1 MGKFYTPFQN
11 RLPESHED
19 EFPQVPGYLPVS
31 AALIAVADP
40 DSGVP
45 NIMPLIAWSFINRYP
60 LTLGISVCVK
70 DYNFNY
76 FVRGTYELLIKTM
89 DFTLNIPS
97 ERLKDAVTR
106 SGELSRSKDPGCDK
120 FREIG
125 LTPGESRR
133 VKSPYIVECPISY
146 ECVVRS
152 IIHLGSHDLFL
163 GQVVGCFTEGR
174 VLEVQTLEG
183 EDHITMM
190 IEGDEPLTLEW
201 ATLLKEKSGKDEQG
215 S

>member
-1 MGKFYTPFQN
+1 MIMEKAYTPFQDK
-11 RLPESHED
+11 LPESYDD
-19 EFPQVPGYLPVS
+19 EFPPLPGYLPVS

-76 FVRGTYELLIKTM
+76 FVRGTYDLLIKTM

-97 ERLKDAVTR
+97 EKLKDAITR
-106 SGELSRSKDPGCDK
+106 SGELSRSKDPTCDK
-120 FREIG
+120 FKEIG
-125 LTPGESRR
+125 LTPGKSRQI
-133 VKSPYIVECPISY
+133 KSPHIMECPISY

-152 IIHLGSHDLFL
+152 IVHLGSHDLFL
-163 GQVVGCFTEGR
+163 GHVVGCFTDGQ
-174 VLEVQTLEG
+174 VVDVQTLEG
-183 EDHITMM
+183 KDHITMM
-190 IEGDEPLTLEW
+190 VPGEKPLTLEW
-201 ATLLKEKSGKDEQG
+201 STLLKERS
-215 S
+215 